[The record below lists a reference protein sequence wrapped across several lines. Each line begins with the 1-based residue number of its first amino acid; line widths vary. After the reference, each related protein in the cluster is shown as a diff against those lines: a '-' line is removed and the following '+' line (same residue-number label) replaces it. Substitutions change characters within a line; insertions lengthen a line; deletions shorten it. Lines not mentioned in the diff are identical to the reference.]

1 MSTINK
7 PTNVRWLVLGLS
19 ALTSLILYV
28 HRYTWTIIRPQLEQE
43 YGFSNTQLEWIFTS
57 FQFSYALGQ
66 IPSGVVSD
74 FFGAHI
80 FLGSSIAVW
89 SLCLILFAS
98 VGSFWAFA
106 SVRVLFGAAQAG
118 AYPSLSGISSKW
130 FVPSSRTTLQG
141 FISSFAGRM
150 GGALAP
156 VIMATVLIG
165 HFGYSWRM
173 TLIIMSGL
181 GMLFALVFF
190 ILYRNSPQIDSRVN
204 EQELDLIRGGTEPKG
219 LTVRTLTPLVIA
231 LPLAILYF
239 NWFTIVVL
247 MIAIALFLSPM
258 LSAIFS
264 REKYKHTVVDTSD
277 PVTDSAKKPTRK
289 ILKFSRAIK
298 HRSYQLLL
306 FQQTANA
313 AADIVYTSV
322 LGSVFVA
329 KGVSWTELGVF
340 ASLPL
345 IGGAIG
351 GYVGGYLNDFLIRIL
366 GSRLW
371 GRRIMGCL
379 GKAIASACLF
389 FAISQSS
396 AAALAWGLFV
406 VKFFSDWSQP
416 TVWGTCTDLG
426 GANAGTVF
434 SAVNMM
440 GNVGALLM
448 PLIVGPMLDHFST
461 METIG
466 GEIVRNT
473 NYIPMFILVACLY
486 LVSSITWLFIDCT
499 QPIESETNQAS

>member
-1 MSTINK
+1 MSSHK

-19 ALTSLILYV
+19 SMISLILYV

-66 IPSGVVSD
+66 IPSGIVSD

-80 FLGSSIAVW
+80 FLSSSIAVW
-89 SLCLILFAS
+89 SLCLVLFAS
-98 VGSFWAFA
+98 VGSIWAFA
-106 SVRVLFGAAQAG
+106 GARVLFGAAQAG
-118 AYPSLSGISSKW
+118 AYPSLSGISGRW

-173 TLIIMSGL
+173 TLVIMSGV
-181 GMLFALVFF
+181 GILFAAVFF
-190 ILYRNSPQIDSRVN
+190 ILYRNSPQIDGRVN
-204 EQELDLIRGGTEPKG
+204 DEELKLIQEGTEPKG

-231 LPLAILYF
+231 LPLTILYY
-239 NWFTIVVL
+239 NWVTVTFLVV
-247 MIAIALFLSPM
+247 ALAFFLNPM
-258 LSAIFS
+258 VSAIFG
-264 REKYKHTVVDTSD
+264 RKKFKHSDDTNSESSK
-277 PVTDSAKKPTRK
+277 DSAKKPERK
-289 ILKFSRAIK
+289 ILKLSNAIK

-313 AADIVYTSV
+313 GADVVYTSV

-329 KGVSWTELGVF
+329 KGVSWTELGMF

-351 GYVGGYLNDFLIRIL
+351 GYVGGYLNDVLFRIL
-366 GSRLW
+366 GNRLW
-371 GRRIMGCL
+371 SRRIMGAL
-379 GKAIASACLF
+379 GKAIAAGCLLI
-389 FAISQSS
+389 AISQTS
-396 AAALAWGLFV
+396 AEALAWGLFV

-416 TVWGTCTDLG
+416 TVWGACTDIG
-426 GANAGTVF
+426 GPNAGTVF
-434 SAVNMM
+434 SGVNMM
-440 GNVGALLM
+440 GNIGALVM
-448 PLIVGPMLDHFST
+448 PLVVGPLLDHYST
-461 METIG
+461 METVG
-466 GEIVRNT
+466 GELIRNT
-473 NYIPMFILVACLY
+473 DYVPMFILVACLY

-499 QPIESETNQAS
+499 KTIQSETKQESE